1 MEKVLTLQ
9 KARIHYSLKAAWLH
23 FVRIFFYQHLTE
35 DRIQSNILDTSPVPA
50 DAFCMTS
57 KVDEFVKDFIDFNAM
72 TFLKMQDKSLAF
84 IQKKIAQIT
93 GPLVKIW
100 QAVDGARKGQE
111 ENSVFTVLKHA
122 ETGRTNNCFIRSSN
136 ATCLHERHVNFLA
149 KVMKGVKKAKEH
161 LKTNELDLSKEKEV
175 FYGGIVFKAPDSK
188 SKSRKRAREISKEM
202 QSKRS
207 RVD

>member
-175 FYGGIVFKAPDSK
+175 FYGGIVLGLLTVKAK
-188 SKSRKRAREISKEM
+188 VGKEPE
-202 QSKRS
+202 RS
-207 RVD
+207 LKKCNQKGVA